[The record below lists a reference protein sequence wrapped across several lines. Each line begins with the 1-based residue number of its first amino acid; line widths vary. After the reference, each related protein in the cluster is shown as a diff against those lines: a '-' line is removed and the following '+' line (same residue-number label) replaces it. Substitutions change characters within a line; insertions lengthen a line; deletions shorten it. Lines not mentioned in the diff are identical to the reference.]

1 MLLTPE
7 IIEAVRRE
15 YLAKELSVAQVAEVH
30 GLALDDVYRLRRL
43 YDWPPR
49 DPTKVAA
56 GRAGR
61 WSTTHIGP
69 RAAPVDAP
77 SPPAPPD
84 RPKTDTPMAD
94 RPVSDLPVRERLSP
108 GIRPPV
114 NPPATM
120 PARVQ
125 KRRLIQRLY
134 GAITRKLEQMETSM
148 SGPEAA
154 NPADSERET
163 RALGNL
169 IKNYEKVQALETDLT
184 RDAAAAGGKPGAMQS
199 ADDSERKR
207 RELEARIRKVRERFE
222 RDDGGSE

>member
-1 MLLTPE
+1 MP
-7 IIEAVRRE
+7 
-15 YLAKELSVAQVAEVH
+15 LAI
-30 GLALDDVYRLRRL
+30 
-43 YDWPPR
+43 P
-49 DPTKVAA
+49 
-56 GRAGR
+56 
-61 WSTTHIGP
+61 
-69 RAAPVDAP
+69 
-77 SPPAPPD
+77 PPA
-84 RPKTDTPMAD
+84 
-94 RPVSDLPVRERLSP
+94 
-108 GIRPPV
+108 
-114 NPPATM
+114 M

-184 RDAAAAGGKPGAMQS
+184 RDAAAAGGKPGAMPS